1 MNDSGVTRVAV
12 YIDFDNIVISR
23 YDQVHGRGQFQRDK
37 VRGSGRAD
45 RPADPEIAEKL
56 RRASVDV
63 GAVIDFASSFGTL
76 VLTRAYADWS
86 DPVNAGYRGQLVS
99 RAVDLVQL
107 FPAAA
112 YAKNGADIRLAVDA
126 VEDMFRLP
134 DLTHVVIV
142 AGDSDYIALAQR
154 CRRLGR
160 YVVGVGVAGSTSKA
174 LAAACDEL
182 VTYDALPGITPVG
195 ASPQPAARTAGAQ
208 TGNEE
213 PGGAPPA
220 RGPRR
225 TRRSAATVTDEAAV
239 TDETDPDAE
248 DPQDVATRL
257 LERALRLGQEKDDAD
272 WLHSSTVK
280 SQMRRMDPSFS
291 ERALGYRSFSD
302 FVKSREAVAELDEA
316 SSARLVRLN
325 PALTAQ

>member
-1 MNDSGVTRVAV
+1 MNEAGVTRVAV

-23 YDQVHGRGQFQRDK
+23 YEQVHGRGQFQRDRVRGFSQADKPADADLAEK
-37 VRGSGRAD
+37 VRRAT
-45 RPADPEIAEKL
+45 
-56 RRASVDV
+56 VDI

-86 DPVNAGYRGQLVS
+86 APMNADYRGQLVS

-160 YVVGVGVAGSTSKA
+160 YVVGVGVAGSTSRA

-182 VTYDALPGITPVG
+182 VTYDALPGIESTDDASQTPAQPEASG
-195 ASPQPAARTAGAQ
+195 TASPAPGGRRGKQPAAA
-208 TGNEE
+208 
-213 PGGAPPA
+213 
-220 RGPRR
+220 
-225 TRRSAATVTDEAAV
+225 VVDDTDA
-239 TDETDPDAE
+239 DPE
-248 DPQDVATRL
+248 DPQAVATRL

-272 WLHSSTVK
+272 WLHSSAVK

-302 FVKSREAVAELDEA
+302 FVKSRDEVAELDETDPV
-316 SSARLVRLN
+316 RLIRLN
-325 PALTAQ
+325 PARTPG

>member
-1 MNDSGVTRVAV
+1 MNDAGVTRVAV

-37 VRGSGRAD
+37 VRGFSRGD
-45 RPADPEIAEKL
+45 KSPDPELAEKVQS
-56 RRASVDV
+56 ATVDV

-86 DPVNAGYRGQLVS
+86 APVNADYRGQLVS

-160 YVVGVGVAGSTSKA
+160 YVVGVGVAGSTSRS

-182 VTYDALPGITPVG
+182 VTYDALPGITPAGAPQPSAAETVG
-195 ASPQPAARTAGAQ
+195 AQPEAG
-208 TGNEE
+208 E
-213 PGGAPPA
+213 PGNAPPA
-220 RGPRR
+220 RGSRR
-225 TRRSAATVTDEAAV
+225 GKRPAAAA
-239 TDETDPDAE
+239 DETDLEPE
-248 DPQDVATRL
+248 DPQEVATRL

-272 WLHSSTVK
+272 WLHSSAVK

-291 ERALGYRSFSD
+291 EKALGFRSFSD

-316 SSARLVRLN
+316 NPVRLIRLN
-325 PALTAQ
+325 PALAAQ